1 MSYGAAVTGIRS
13 IASALVVAGFAL
25 GITSCSSAHKGLAKD
40 CTVVFSA
47 RATDAEGTCQGDA
60 GPVHIYGTD
69 CSDGPKL
76 MAAEDNGGGDLAWAR
91 VGSAWHTLSEEG
103 TNSSAFRT
111 CSGG

>member
-1 MSYGAAVTGIRS
+1 
-13 IASALVVAGFAL
+13 
-25 GITSCSSAHKGLAKD
+25 
-40 CTVVFSA
+40 
-47 RATDAEGTCQGDA
+47 
-60 GPVHIYGTD
+60 
-69 CSDGPKL
+69 